1 MRDRR
6 LGRRALP
13 FMPPERGPR
22 EPPPANVGVAGVC
35 VGKNGLIGEA
45 HPVGVG
51 VEEFVLLWNDD
62 APSDSCRPFGL
73 PRFRC
78 RTGGSR
84 WGDDEVEDEAELLGL
99 EVQSLN
105 VDDGDG
111 GEPGARS
118 SAGDTDRSLTPCI
131 EESRDDGASTDR
143 SGEGGDRM
151 SSEAASERKD
161 GLGEGLGL

>member
-1 MRDRR
+1 MSESR
-6 LGRRALP
+6 LGLRVLP
-13 FMPPERGPR
+13 LMLRPR

-51 VEEFVLLWNDD
+51 VDELVLLWNDD

-78 RTGGSR
+78 STGGSR
-84 WGDDEVEDEAELLGL
+84 WGEEEVDEEAELLGL
-99 EVQSLN
+99 ELESLN
-105 VDDGDG
+105 VGDG

-118 SAGDTDRSLTPCI
+118 SGDMERSLTPCI
-131 EESRDDGASTDR
+131 DDSSDDGASTER
-143 SGEGGDRM
+143 SGDGGERM
-151 SSEAASERKD
+151 SSEAASERLD
-161 GLGEGLGL
+161 GLGKGLGL